1 MQLSGVIVPELES
14 NDVLIQLDDLPNLP
28 KRQNKAKQTLL
39 GFMAMPLMNLGYDRE
54 ANLNES
60 ERFGR
65 FERKT
70 EYAFGSGEKIKVTQK
85 TNGTVLNGQLQMDVN
100 FQGSFP
106 EINTV

>member
-14 NDVLIQLDDLPNLP
+14 NDVLIKLNDLSNLP
-28 KRQNKAKQTLL
+28 KRQNKAKQALL
-39 GFMAMPLMNLGYDRE
+39 GVMTMPLMNLGYDRD

-85 TNGTVLNGQLQMDVN
+85 TNGTVLNSQLEIDVN
-100 FQGSFP
+100 FQGNLP